1 MELITL
7 EVPKMYADHHVLTV
21 RELLLELEGIEEVY
35 ASSAWKQVRVTFDP
49 DQLEAASIESA
60 LQEAGYPVA
69 DGETPI
75 LIERN
80 RIGRDPQWTKAD
92 VRTTRTNPKDRE
104 MVRQFHRN

>member
-1 MELITL
+1 MEIITL
-7 EVPKMYADHHVLTV
+7 EVPSLYADHHVLKV
-21 RELLLELEGIEEVY
+21 RELLLELDGIKEVY

-49 DQLEAASIESA
+49 AEIEQTTIEGALEG
-60 LQEAGYPVA
+60 AGYPVA

-80 RIGRDPQWTKAD
+80 DIGRDPQWKKAE
-92 VRTTRTNPKDRE
+92 VRTTQTNPQDRE